1 MPRAAVRGWG
11 IAAYV
16 LLLGLAAL
24 WLAWL
29 LLAKVDFLYPVAY
42 RLLDIPATL
51 NTFVPQNR
59 HGRQDFIRTDA
70 AEHARLFAAMA
81 EAVRHG
87 GKGLEELRYHDP
99 QGRELGRLLTRD
111 EVTHL
116 RDVAHLVE
124 RGERAGLLALVG
136 WAVFALLL
144 GLKHVP
150 LPSAG
155 RLLAGSVA
163 SLAVLAGAS
172 FVLGPVEVFYALHR
186 WVFPPDHPWFFYYQ
200 DSLMSSLMQ
209 APNLFGF
216 IGALWLG
223 ASLVLL
229 LTLNHAVRLVVRM
242 LMSRRSS

>member
-1 MPRAAVRGWG
+1 MPRAVRGWA
-11 IAAYV
+11 IAAYG
-16 LLLGLAAL
+16 LLLWLAAL

-42 RLLDIPATL
+42 RLLDIPTTL
-51 NTFVPQNR
+51 HTFVPQNR

-70 AEHARLFAAMA
+70 AEHARLFAAIA

-87 GKGLEELRYHDP
+87 GQGLEGLRYHDP
-99 QGRELGRLLTRD
+99 QGRELGGLLTAD

-116 RDVAHLVE
+116 RDVAHLIGF
-124 RGERAGLLALVG
+124 GERAGLLALAG
-136 WAVFALLL
+136 WGGLALLL
-144 GLKHVP
+144 SLGRMPVP
-150 LPSAG
+150 QTA
-155 RLLAGSVA
+155 RLLAGS
-163 SLAVLAGAS
+163 LAGFVLLAGALL
-172 FVLGPVEVFYALHR
+172 VLGPVEVFYAWHR

-216 IGALWLG
+216 IGVLWLG

-229 LTLNHAVRLVVRM
+229 LALNAMARVAGRI
-242 LMSRRSS
+242 LMPRRSS

>member
-1 MPRAAVRGWG
+1 MPRAVRGLAVTAYG
-11 IAAYV
+11 I
-16 LLLGLAAL
+16 LLWPAAL

-29 LLAKVDFLYPVAY
+29 LLAKVDFLYPAGY

-51 NTFVPQNR
+51 STYVPQNR
-59 HGRQDFIRTDA
+59 HGRQDFTRTDA
-70 AEHARLFAAMA
+70 AEHARLFAAIA

-124 RGERAGLLALVG
+124 SGERAGLLALAG
-136 WAVFALLL
+136 WAVLALLL
-144 GLKHVP
+144 SLGHVP
-150 LPSAG
+150 VPRAG
-155 RLLAGSVA
+155 RLLAGSLA
-163 SLAVLAGAS
+163 GLAVLAGAL
-172 FVLGPVEVFYALHR
+172 FALGPVEVFYAWHR

-229 LTLNHAVRLVVRM
+229 LALNHAVRLAARI
-242 LMSRRSS
+242 LMPRRSS

>member
-1 MPRAAVRGWG
+1 MPRAVRGLA
-11 IAAYV
+11 IAAYG
-16 LLLGLAAL
+16 LLLWLAAL

-29 LLAKVDFLYPVAY
+29 LLAKVDFLYPMAY
-42 RLLDIPATL
+42 RLIDIPATL

-70 AEHARLFAAMA
+70 AEHARLFAAIA

-87 GKGLEELRYHDP
+87 GQGLEGLRYHDP
-99 QGRELGRLLTRD
+99 QGRELGRLLTAD

-116 RDVAHLVE
+116 RDVAHLIE
-124 RGERAGLLALVG
+124 TGERAGLLALAG
-136 WAVFALLL
+136 WGGLALLL
-144 GLKHVP
+144 SLGRVP
-150 LPSAG
+150 VPQAG
-155 RLLAGSVA
+155 RLLAGS
-163 SLAVLAGAS
+163 LAGLALLAGALLA
-172 FVLGPVEVFYALHR
+172 LGPVEVFYAWHR

-223 ASLVLL
+223 ASLMLL
-229 LTLNHAVRLVVRM
+229 LALNVMARQAGRI
-242 LMSRRSS
+242 LMQRRSS

>member
-1 MPRAAVRGWG
+1 MPRAVRGWV
-11 IAAYV
+11 IAAYG
-16 LLLGLAAL
+16 LLLWLAAL

-70 AEHARLFAAMA
+70 AEHARLFAAIA
-81 EAVRHG
+81 KAVRHG
-87 GKGLEELRYHDP
+87 GQGLEGLRYHDP
-99 QGRELGRLLTRD
+99 QGRELGCLLTAD
-111 EVTHL
+111 EVIHL
-116 RDVAHLVE
+116 RDVAHLIE
-124 RGERAGLLALVG
+124 RGERAGLLAFVG
-136 WAVFALLL
+136 WAALALLL

-150 LPSAG
+150 VPRAG

-163 SLAVLAGAS
+163 GLAVLAGAL
-172 FVLGPVEVFYALHR
+172 FALGPVEVFYAWHR
-186 WVFPPDHPWFFYYQ
+186 WVFPPDHPWFFHYQ

-223 ASLVLL
+223 ASLALL
-229 LTLNHAVRLVVRM
+229 LALNHAVRLAVRI
-242 LMSRRSS
+242 LMPRRSS